1 MTKDPILI
9 LQMQRMGDLVLSF
22 PLLGWLGAAYPGHPL
37 WLVGEPA
44 FFEPLL
50 ELSPKATYFS
60 YAMAPNLETARFKL
74 VINLSHRPE
83 AAALAGRA
91 RCEMR
96 LGPWLDRDGS
106 LRINGDWQ
114 LYRASLTQ
122 NNRLNLY
129 HWADLN
135 ALDCIPEAVMRRTV
149 WPRPRP
155 LPELAESG
163 MRIGLFL
170 GASQAEKHPDAA
182 FWAGLAKHLLRTGH
196 KPALL
201 GGPQE
206 AALGRKTAALVGI
219 HSINLCGRF
228 SVGELARFIARLDL
242 LITPDTGPM
251 HIAAWLG
258 TPVLNLSIG
267 PVSAW
272 ETGPRP
278 PGHHVLRADLECVG
292 CWQCYRER
300 QICREVMTPGAALAA
315 LERICGKDA
324 PSQYA
329 DRGLRGLELSR
340 TEQEAHG
347 LYTMRSLTGT
357 AAPAPRLLL
366 SRFWQAWFGE
376 AFGRMPGDETAA
388 ALTAL
393 AKQAPDAARALGGAL
408 AAFAPAL
415 ARALRGNADTLLAHA
430 DFWREAEEPARPF
443 AGYAQ
448 MLVQNGDGGREARAE
463 ALAMAERLAELTGPV
478 AD

>member
-1 MTKDPILI
+1 MTKEPILI

-22 PLLGWLGAAYPGHPL
+22 PLLGWLGAAYPDHPL
-37 WLVGEPA
+37 WMVGEPD
-44 FFEPLL
+44 FFDPLL

-60 YAMAPNLETARFKL
+60 YAMAPNLETARFKI
-74 VINLSHRPE
+74 VINLSHRAE

-91 RCEMR
+91 RCETR
-96 LGPWLDRDGS
+96 FGPWRDADGG
-106 LRINGDWQ
+106 LHINGDWQ

-135 ALDCIPEAVMRRTV
+135 ALDCIPETAMRRTV

-155 LPELAESG
+155 LPDLAAGG

-182 FWAGLAKHLLRTGH
+182 FWAGLAKHLLRAGH

-206 AALGRKTAALVGI
+206 AALGRQTAALIGI

-228 SVGELARFIARLDL
+228 SVGELARFLSRLDL
-242 LITPDTGPM
+242 LISPDTGPM

-258 TPVLNLSIG
+258 TPVLNLSLG

-278 PGHHVLRADLECVG
+278 PGHHVLRADLDCAG

-300 QICREVMTPGAALAA
+300 QMCRDVMTPGAAMAA
-315 LERICGKDA
+315 LERICGKNA
-324 PSQYA
+324 PARYA
-329 DRGLRGLELSR
+329 DRGLRGLELLR
-340 TEQEAHG
+340 AEQGSHG
-347 LYTMRSLTGT
+347 LYALQSLTGS
-357 AAPAPRLLL
+357 ADANPRHLLA
-366 SRFWQAWFGE
+366 RFWQAWFGE
-376 AFGRMPGDETAA
+376 AFGRTPPGETATAFA
-388 ALTAL
+388 ALADG
-393 AKQAPDAARALGGAL
+393 APDTAEDLREACASFALVL
-408 AAFAPAL
+408 AY
-415 ARALRGNADTLLAHA
+415 ALRGNAEALLERG
-430 DFWREAEEPARPF
+430 DFWREAQEPARPF

-448 MLVQNGDGGREARAE
+448 MLVQNGDGGLESRAR
-463 ALAMAERLAELTGPV
+463 ALAMAEQLAGF
-478 AD
+478 